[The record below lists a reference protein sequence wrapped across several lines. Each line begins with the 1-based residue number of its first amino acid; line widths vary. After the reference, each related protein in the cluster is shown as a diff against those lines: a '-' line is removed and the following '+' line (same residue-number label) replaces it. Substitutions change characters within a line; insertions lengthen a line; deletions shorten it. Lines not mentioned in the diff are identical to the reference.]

1 MFHES
6 VFIASGAKVVGDVSC
21 GESSSIWY
29 NAVVRADRRKIEIGK
44 FSNVQDNCVVHAEK
58 HDLVLGDYV
67 SVGHGAIIH
76 GCRIT
81 GDCIVGMGAVVM
93 EGAVIEECC
102 IVGAGAV
109 VTENK
114 VIPRNS
120 LVLGVPGK
128 VVRELTEEE
137 VKHIRVNALDYV
149 ELAKKNRLY
158 KL

>member
-1 MFHES
+1 MIHES
-6 VFIASGAKVVGDVSC
+6 VFIARGAKVIGEVSC
-21 GESSSIWY
+21 EENSSIWY
-29 NAVVRADRRKIEIGK
+29 NAVVRADRRKIIIQK
-44 FSNVQDNCVVHAEK
+44 FSNIQDNCIVHAEK
-58 HDLVLGDYV
+58 HDVFLGDYV

-76 GCRIT
+76 GCRIESN
-81 GDCIVGMGAVVM
+81 CIIGMGSVVM
-93 EGAVIEECC
+93 EGAVIEEYC
-102 IVGAGAV
+102 IIGAGAI

-137 VKHIRVNALDYV
+137 VKHIRVNAMDYV

-158 KL
+158 H